1 MCAGVYSGL
10 VREVAPVQT
19 DRQAR
24 PVHLEATEVKIV
36 ILGCGRVGST
46 IATTMAAEG
55 HDVTIIDQNPDSFR
69 RLGGDFP
76 GKTLVGNGLDED
88 TLSRADLAHADAFA
102 AVTNGD
108 NRNIMSVQI
117 AKVRFNVPKV
127 VARIYDPIRAS
138 AYAELGIDTLCTTCV
153 GAGIM
158 RDMILDRPFAGMDAY
173 SRFGLQ
179 QAAGEQQ

>member
-1 MCAGVYSGL
+1 M
-10 VREVAPVQT
+10 
-19 DRQAR
+19 
-24 PVHLEATEVKIV
+24 KIV

-46 IATTMAAEG
+46 IATNMSRDG

-69 RLGGDFP
+69 RLATDYV
-76 GKTLVGNGLDED
+76 GKTLVGNGTAED
-88 TLSRADLAHADAFA
+88 TLRRAGLDHADAFV

-138 AYAELGIDTLCTTCV
+138 AYGELGIDTFCTTCV
-153 GAGIM
+153 GAGIIHDIIM
-158 RDMILDRPFAGMDAY
+158 GQPFKSVEDY
-173 SRFGLQ
+173 TKFGLDDH
-179 QAAGEQQ
+179 AAGGEQ